1 MFDIHIEEF
10 FSDSTKIMHQLYQ
23 SFPKKSMVFVED
35 ISGPDQPDEYGVHSD
50 RFLSCFGA
58 MLWLADEGFLQ
69 FESTIRQ
76 EGIDQATLSA
86 KGLHLMSSISYD
98 DFLAELA
105 DDIQPSATHL
115 KGKPNI
121 DTLRHVLSHGT
132 SSQLGLAMQHLLNK
146 YAN

>member
-10 FSDSTKIMHQLYQ
+10 FADCTKILHQLYQ
-23 SFPKKSMVFVED
+23 QFPKKAAVFVED

-69 FESTIRQ
+69 YESTIRQ
-76 EGIDQATLSA
+76 EAIDQASLTS
-86 KGLHLMSSISYD
+86 KGLHLMSSIAQDPYLHDLTDQISTPN
-98 DFLAELA
+98 E
-105 DDIQPSATHL
+105 SL

-121 DTLRHVLSHGT
+121 DTLRHVLKHGT

-146 YAN
+146 HAG

>member
-10 FSDSTKIMHQLYQ
+10 FADCTKILHQLYQ

-35 ISGPDQPDEYGVHSD
+35 ISGPDQPDEYGVHDD

-58 MLWLADEGFLQ
+58 MLWLADEGLIQ

-76 EGIDQATLSA
+76 EGIDQATLTS

-98 DFLAELA
+98 DFLDELA
-105 DDIQPSATHL
+105 SGIRTNTSQL

-121 DTLRHVLSHGT
+121 ETLRHVLQHGT
-132 SSQLGLAMQHLLNK
+132 STQLGLAMQHLLKK
-146 YAN
+146 YTG